1 MRFVQDVSR
10 SRSLPLRSRLIHL
23 DVRTAIFAHTVE
35 NMESTAALEA
45 RHPFRGTGTPEDL
58 VGSAIFLASDDAAWV
73 TGINLSVDGGY
84 TAQ

>member
-1 MRFVQDVSR
+1 
-10 SRSLPLRSRLIHL
+10 
-23 DVRTAIFAHTVE
+23 
-35 NMESTAALEA
+35 MESTAALEA